1 MVPTPTTSTLY
12 EAAHNCRGDDNH
24 RWDGD
29 EKANRWDGDEKATG
43 CPELQAPL
51 LAIIHPKVGPAGFE
65 PATNRYWVSIR
76 LVHKP

>member
-24 RWDGD
+24 
-29 EKANRWDGDEKATG
+29 RWDGDEKATG

-65 PATNRYWVSIR
+65 PATNR
-76 LVHKP
+76 L